1 MDIVVCF
8 ALFLAAMLFCL
19 VKDFSLAW
27 ALLFALVLFFA
38 LGLRRGY
45 GAKAL
50 VKMAWS
56 KMPKSM
62 IVLRIL
68 FFIGL
73 LTGLWRSCG
82 TIAFFI
88 YHGIRV
94 ITPSLFILVAFLL
107 TVLLS
112 YALGTS
118 FGVASTAGVVL
129 MALARSGGVSEAVT
143 AGVIL
148 SGIYFGDRGA
158 PTSSCASLVAALTET
173 DLYGNVRQMFQTAA
187 LPYALCLI
195 AYTVLSFRNPIVT
208 VDETMLDALAESFV
222 ISPWALVP
230 ALTMLI
236 LPLLR
241 VPIRRAMAI
250 SAAAAFVITVTVQG
264 GSVADAPDHGR
275 RLSPD
280 RGTAGLRR
288 LRRRAGEYAHA
299 VSDDPARRALHRHF
313 RGRGRAHAGTERS
326 GAVRRA
332 HRALPDD
339 DPAEPPR
346 RDGAVQPDHR
356 CDDGASA
363 HRRGLRQGRRG
374 ARGAGD
380 GHRQLRRHHRGSYPV
395 VHRLRRAAEYAR
407 RRRRGPALRLPA
419 LSHSALLPL
428 HQALFLPRK
437 IQRKRDTGMISL
449 LAKKFIKNREDVTS
463 PAVRQ
468 AYGMLCGI
476 VGIGFNVLLFALK
489 LLAGT
494 FSGSIAI
501 TADAFNNLS
510 DAGASIVTL
519 LGFKL
524 AGQKPDPEH
533 PFGHGRLEYISGLIV
548 SMVILLMGI
557 ELAKSAVE
565 KILHPEAV
573 EFTLLTGGILLA
585 SILVKLYMYLYNRAV
600 GKKIGS
606 AAMEAT
612 AMDSLSDCAAT
623 AAVLAAT
630 LIGHFTSLQIDGWCG
645 IVVAAL
651 VLWAGIQAAR
661 DTISPLLGQPP
672 APEFVQRIEE
682 IVLSSP
688 VVQGIHDLIV
698 HDYGPGRVMIS
709 LHAEVP
715 AHGDIM
721 ALHDEID
728 NIEQRLRREL
738 GCAATIHMDPI
749 VTDDKL
755 TAETRERVAQLVRG
769 IDEHITIHD
778 FRMVTGPT
786 HTNVIF
792 DAVVPFKFRLSDH
805 EVEQEIQAAVKRLDS
820 SYFAVVQIDRDYTK

>member
-1 MDIVVCF
+1 
-8 ALFLAAMLFCL
+8 
-19 VKDFSLAW
+19 
-27 ALLFALVLFFA
+27 
-38 LGLRRGY
+38 
-45 GAKAL
+45 
-50 VKMAWS
+50 
-56 KMPKSM
+56 
-62 IVLRIL
+62 
-68 FFIGL
+68 
-73 LTGLWRSCG
+73 
-82 TIAFFI
+82 
-88 YHGIRV
+88 
-94 ITPSLFILVAFLL
+94 
-107 TVLLS
+107 
-112 YALGTS
+112 
-118 FGVASTAGVVL
+118 
-129 MALARSGGVSEAVT
+129 
-143 AGVIL
+143 
-148 SGIYFGDRGA
+148 
-158 PTSSCASLVAALTET
+158 
-173 DLYGNVRQMFQTAA
+173 
-187 LPYALCLI
+187 
-195 AYTVLSFRNPIVT
+195 
-208 VDETMLDALAESFV
+208 
-222 ISPWALVP
+222 
-230 ALTMLI
+230 
-236 LPLLR
+236 
-241 VPIRRAMAI
+241 
-250 SAAAAFVITVTVQG
+250 
-264 GSVADAPDHGR
+264 
-275 RLSPD
+275 
-280 RGTAGLRR
+280 
-288 LRRRAGEYAHA
+288 
-299 VSDDPARRALHRHF
+299 
-313 RGRGRAHAGTERS
+313 
-326 GAVRRA
+326 
-332 HRALPDD
+332 
-339 DPAEPPR
+339 
-346 RDGAVQPDHR
+346 
-356 CDDGASA
+356 
-363 HRRGLRQGRRG
+363 
-374 ARGAGD
+374 
-380 GHRQLRRHHRGSYPV
+380 
-395 VHRLRRAAEYAR
+395 
-407 RRRRGPALRLPA
+407 
-419 LSHSALLPL
+419 
-428 HQALFLPRK
+428 
-437 IQRKRDTGMISL
+437 MISL

-489 LLAGT
+489 LIAGT
-494 FSGSIAI
+494 LSGSIAI

-728 NIEQRLRREL
+728 NVEKELHDKL
-738 GCAATIHMDPI
+738 GCEAVIHMDPI
-749 VTDDKL
+749 VTDD
-755 TAETRERVAQLVRG
+755 ETVNAAHQKIASLVRG
-769 IDEHITIHD
+769 IDEHISIHD

-792 DAVVPFKFRLSDH
+792 DAVVPYGCAMSDREAEEKIKQAVH
-805 EVEQEIQAAVKRLDS
+805 ELDPH
-820 SYFAVVQIDRDYTK
+820 YFAVVQIDKSYVR